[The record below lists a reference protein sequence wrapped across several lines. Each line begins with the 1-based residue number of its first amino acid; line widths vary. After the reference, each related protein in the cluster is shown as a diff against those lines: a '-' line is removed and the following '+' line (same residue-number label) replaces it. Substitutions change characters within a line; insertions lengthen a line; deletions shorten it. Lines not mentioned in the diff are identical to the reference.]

1 MRVGAILETVLQ
13 RTMGL
18 SLQGHVCADLAER
31 VALRPLWSVEEP
43 EELSNLDWELLGKTS
58 VL

>member
-1 MRVGAILETVLQ
+1 MRVATILETVLQ

-18 SLQGHVCADLAER
+18 SLQGHVCADPGEW
-31 VALRPLWSVEEP
+31 VPSRPLCSVEEL
-43 EELSNLDWELLGKTS
+43 EELSDLDWELLGKTS